1 MENINTVVIHWL
13 LGAGCFL
20 LGFLCCAVLSAS
32 KRSDDG
38 LNDYLPHFRG
48 EGRPSRHGFLQGRLP
63 VRYIMNNQNRGA
75 TR

>member
-20 LGFLCCAVLSAS
+20 CCAVLSAS

-38 LNDYLPHFRG
+38 LND
-48 EGRPSRHGFLQGRLP
+48 
-63 VRYIMNNQNRGA
+63 
-75 TR
+75 